1 MIVLGLAENDRQLPV
16 QGDAMAQM
24 RSPILISFD
33 RFFHER
39 SHGGFAILGS
49 LFEANDKFF
58 VGLYRFG
65 NFLFKCVYCHRAR
78 LEVYRGKFKV
88 KMLPSETP

>member
-1 MIVLGLAENDRQLPV
+1 MIVLCLAENDRQLPV

-24 RSPILISFD
+24 RSPILVSFD
-33 RFFHER
+33 CFFHER
-39 SHGGFAILGS
+39 AHGGFAILGS
-49 LFEANDKFF
+49 LLEANDKFF

-88 KMLPSETP
+88 KMLLPKP